1 METEAGRDMTEQ
13 TLSETDFES
22 EVARLEAN
30 APIPTLYRIIEMRA
44 TITRLRSRRVGW
56 SEIATLLAGVGIAIE
71 PGTLRN
77 YASRIALAVSEL
89 GASDPE
95 PSDARIY
102 EQCRLRA
109 RPGHGRSARDQRSTV
124 SRVAPSSMPSGNKPV
139 AGVSS
144 PRTSVISN
152 PDRKL

>member
-1 METEAGRDMTEQ
+1 MTER
-13 TLSETDFES
+13 TPTETDFET
-22 EVARLEAN
+22 EVARIEAN
-30 APIPTLYRIIEMRA
+30 APIPTLYRVIERRA
-44 TITRLRSRRVGW
+44 TIARLRSRRVGW
-56 SEIATLLAGVGIAIE
+56 SEIAALLAGVGIAIG

-109 RPGHGRSARDQRSTV
+109 RPGQGRSERSRAVPSTR
-124 SRVAPSSMPSGNKPV
+124 SRPAKEPGTASLSH
-139 AGVSS
+139 
-144 PRTSVISN
+144 SVIRN
-152 PDRKL
+152 HDEVL